1 MDKVLESIRTFFA
14 AVEKMRLPPSSVVF
28 PDDTS
33 VASLS
38 KLVVAAAL
46 LFIARSTAAGSGDAT
61 SQTTLLTGLAIVLFF
76 LVGLFIRLALRGR
89 RAEKAS
95 NNVTSFIF
103 LYWLLCLVIT
113 GITDLPLL
121 IFSQRPLGTIIFD
134 DLPLKLFGI
143 DVPILAV
150 DICRSMLIA
159 LVGWLFLF
167 LKTKNAWRGFR
178 LSEAF
183 LTIEFPVHFGIV
195 SALVFFLV
203 IRIY

>member
-1 MDKVLESIRTFFA
+1 MDKVLESIRSFFA

-28 PDDTS
+28 PDNTS
-33 VASLS
+33 VISLS

-46 LFIARSTAAGSGDAT
+46 LFIARSTAAGSGDLT
-61 SQTTLLTGLAIVLFF
+61 SQTTLLTGVAIVLFF
-76 LVGLFIRLALRGR
+76 LVGLFIRLTLRGN

-95 NNVTSFIF
+95 NQVTTFVF
-103 LYWLLCLVIT
+103 LYWLLCLVII

-121 IFSQRPLGTIIFD
+121 IFSQRPLGTLIFD
-134 DLPLKLFGI
+134 ELPLGFGL
-143 DVPILAV
+143 DVPVLAV
-150 DICRSMLIA
+150 DICRSMLCA
-159 LVGWLFLF
+159 LVGWIFLF
-167 LKTKNAWRGFR
+167 LKTKNGWRGFR

-183 LTIEFPVHFGIV
+183 LTSEFPVYFSIV